1 MWRLLCRTCW
11 ESWEG
16 GGGGL
21 RRTVRTS
28 ACAAVC
34 VVAELMDM
42 HATLGGGVVAA
53 DVVGDG
59 GGG

>member
-1 MWRLLCRTCW
+1 M
-11 ESWEG
+11 ESEAG
-16 GGGGL
+16 KGGL
-21 RRTVRTS
+21 GGSGGLKRTVRTS
-28 ACAAVC
+28 TGAAIC
-34 VVAELMDM
+34 VVAELMNV